1 MSDTAHDP
9 RHVPVLLNETLEALA
24 LQPGENVID
33 CTIGMGGHA
42 AAMLDATAPNG
53 KLLGFDADE
62 AALDAA
68 RSTLGRYGSRAM
80 LVHEN
85 YRNVRRVL
93 LSTGFGSVHAA
104 LLDAGFSSF
113 IIDDPSRGFSFRA
126 DGPLDMRY
134 DAVQETTAASIVN
147 GWELDDLARI
157 LWEYGE
163 ERFARKIAEAI
174 VHDRRDKPITGTLQ
188 LVDLIAHAVPAWYRR
203 HRTHF
208 ATKTFQALRIAV
220 NDELG
225 GLEETIPHLFEA
237 LEPGGRLAI
246 ISFHSLEDR
255 IVKHA
260 FRDLADAG
268 HATLLTKRPIV
279 AGKEETSRNPR
290 SRSAKLRVLK
300 KT

>member
-1 MSDTAHDP
+1 METKHDP

-33 CTIGMGGHA
+33 CTLGMGGHA
-42 AAMLDATAPNG
+42 SAMLDATTPTG

-68 RSTLGRYGSRAM
+68 RSNLGRFGSRAM
-80 LVHEN
+80 LVHES
-85 YRNVRRVL
+85 YRNVGKVL
-93 LSTGFGSVHAA
+93 HTSGFGPVHAA

-113 IIDDPSRGFSFRA
+113 VIDDPARGFSFRA
-126 DGPLDMRY
+126 DGPLDMRF
-134 DAVQETTAASIVN
+134 DARQETTAAGIVN
-147 GWELDDLARI
+147 EWPLDDLARI
-157 LWEYGE
+157 LWGYGE

-174 VHDRRDKPITGTLQ
+174 VEARRTTPITGTIQ
-188 LVDLIAHAVPAWYRR
+188 LTDIIAHAVPAWYRR

-220 NDELG
+220 NDELT
-225 GLEETIPHLFEA
+225 GLEETIPQLFEA

-260 FRDLADAG
+260 FRDLEQAG
-268 HATLLTKRPIV
+268 KAKLYTKRPIIAGDDE
-279 AGKEETSRNPR
+279 AGKNPR